1 MSATSVPKVRLV
13 ELILDSLKALDQ
25 AIAYFHITSAQSY
38 RERLLSFTKVDL
50 IAFIISLGEDAERAL
65 RLLESG
71 FPFRKVPTLYLT
83 ILDRSPDPDGII
95 ARSRELV
102 PLQRGGALFQDEKKT
117 VRAVY
122 ITEPAQVVRIDYE
135 PVVEIQL
142 LYEMRVEIVESDT
155 KAEDYGQIKPIY
167 SLETAYVWVPIEK
180 HHHAIIACC
189 DYQAIRPVRSFLR
202 TKLQIDLDLPWLTTE
217 MMQLISQGTDPRSVT
232 FALKDLEGGDDEVQ
246 SVTYSDPN
254 LSQKGVYKVLA
265 DDQHREPTFGF
276 FMNHPGLALGGI
288 GIARRDGKV
297 WTPKR
302 LDKAAI
308 THLAMTLI
316 AQTEEEL
323 AKSEDHSSL
332 IHYYFG
338 SDASIGGRRVDGQ
351 KLVVWRELITAVYQ
365 AQASPN
371 HEIQIRTNLLA
382 QVVEYQNQLC
392 LTSAVEY
399 ECPECH
405 CRWLAKCPSCQ
416 RLLKVKWKEGFVIYC
431 PNRKCKKEYPDHLD
445 CECGQEIPI
454 EEPVAFIRLFPEKGF
469 IDSAANAGTR
479 LNCVFT
485 GFFVIRGQQLLHLP
499 PKNIRQEPLRLDAF
513 RSWHNIMEN
522 PGAPV
527 LTQEDAIK
535 LLNRIREKCL
545 RGGTW
550 VSSRAKCEACS
561 GSPVIPHHIENRE
574 VCLLRLF
581 GLPINQTFD
590 GLHNGGEVADLYYD
604 DYLIESGEK
613 VKVGIHVKSRE
624 KENPVRGMGRG
635 KGKIQEL
642 YAQLAYSAYLAITG
656 KKDLQILGIG
666 IPNEVSNVVT
676 DSMLAVMSDLGYP
689 FILVNENDWIIIL
702 NRAYEVAMFNEE
714 NV

>member
-13 ELILDSLKALDQ
+13 ELILDDLKALDQ
-25 AIAYFHITSAQSY
+25 AITYFHITTAQSY
-38 RERLLSFTKVDL
+38 RERLLSFTKVEL
-50 IAFIISLGEDAERAL
+50 ITFIISLGDDAERAL
-65 RLLESG
+65 RFLESG
-71 FPFRKVPTLYLT
+71 FPFRKAPTLYLT
-83 ILDRSPDPDGII
+83 IFDRLPDAGGII
-95 ARSRELV
+95 ARSHELV

-122 ITEPAQVVRIDYE
+122 ITEPAQVVRTDYE

-142 LYEMRVEIVESDT
+142 LYEMRVEIVEADT

-167 SLETAYVWVPIEK
+167 SLETAYVWIPIEN

-189 DYQAIRPVRSFLR
+189 DYQAIRPVRNYLR
-202 TKLQIDLDLPWLTTE
+202 TKLQIDLDMPWLTTE
-217 MMQLISQGTDPRSVT
+217 MMQQISQGADPRSVT
-232 FALKDLEGGDDEVQ
+232 FALKDLNGGDEEVQ

-254 LSQKGVYKVLA
+254 LSQKGLFWALA
-265 DDQHREPTFGF
+265 DDNHREQTFGF

-302 LDKAAI
+302 LDKTAI
-308 THLAMTLI
+308 THLALTLI
-316 AQTEEEL
+316 TQTEEEL

-338 SDASIGGRRVDGQ
+338 SDASIGGKQIGGQ
-351 KLVVWRELITAVYQ
+351 KLVAWRELVSVVFQ
-365 AQASPN
+365 GQGNLN
-371 HEIQIRTNLLA
+371 HEIQIRTGLLSQA
-382 QVVEYQNQLC
+382 VEYQNQLC

-405 CRWLAKCPSCQ
+405 CRWLARCPNCQ
-416 RLLKVKWKEGFVIYC
+416 RLLRVKWKNDFVFYC
-431 PNRKCKKEYPDHLD
+431 PNRKCKKEFMDHLN

-454 EEPVAFIRLFPEKGF
+454 EDPAAFVCLFPEKAF
-469 IDSAANAGTR
+469 IDSVISAGTR
-479 LNCVFT
+479 LNHVFT

-499 PKNIRQEPLRLDAF
+499 PRNIRQEPLRLNAF

-522 PGAPV
+522 SGAPV

-535 LLNRIREKCL
+535 LLNRMREKCF

-550 VSSRAKCEACS
+550 ASSRAKCEACLN
-561 GSPVIPHHIENRE
+561 SPVVPYQIENRE

-604 DYLIESGEK
+604 DWLIKTGEK
-613 VKVGIHVKSRE
+613 VKVGIHVKSRD
-624 KENPVRGMGRG
+624 KDNPVRGMGRS
-635 KGKIQEL
+635 KNKIQEL
-642 YAQLAYSAYLAITG
+642 YAQLVYSAYLAITG
-656 KKDLQILGIG
+656 KQELHILGIG
-666 IPNEVSNVVT
+666 IPNEISNNVMA
-676 DSMLAVMSDLGYP
+676 SMFEVMDELGYP
-689 FILVNENDWIIIL
+689 FLAVDEKDWTIIL
-702 NRAYEVAMFNEE
+702 NRAYEVAMFEK
-714 NV
+714 